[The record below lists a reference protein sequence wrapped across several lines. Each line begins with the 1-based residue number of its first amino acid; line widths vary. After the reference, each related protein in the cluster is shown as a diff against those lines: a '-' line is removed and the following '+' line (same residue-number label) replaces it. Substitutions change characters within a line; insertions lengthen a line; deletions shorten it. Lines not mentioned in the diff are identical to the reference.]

1 MHDTTLDGQATC
13 TDCQPGTRSEATY
26 PEAADPTLC
35 ASYTSSADAQAAA
48 CGTIVYVCTPCNT
61 YQLQPEPAQTMCF
74 DCDDGPVDCD
84 FQSVLRVE
92 KGYWRPENFPL
103 NRSLGEANG
112 SQAVICPWADA
123 CQGGDVWGNASC
135 LFGHHGILCGECLAP
150 DYYRCNDACCK
161 CPNSAGAAGA
171 LVSTAWITGGTC
183 VLIFLAG
190 FLYLSGKS
198 SSKTGDAQGGG
209 LAAKFPKLAR
219 ILARLPPR
227 WRQQLAAAGKIVVA
241 FTQCISPLREFNR
254 VVWPETFTNF
264 MDSIDVGDK
273 TAATV
278 KLDSAVP
285 AECFFGFRLGFYY
298 ELIAT
303 MLLPIISFTVILIVA
318 SIVFGFE
325 YRRNR
330 REYREKKGAYDRFLA
345 KNLAADLE
353 QNPPPQPPPLFSEM
367 LNRPQVWTLN
377 IWSFLLLYPVVTRKL
392 CKTFMCM
399 TVDGVRVLKDDPVI
413 HCDLESA
420 YLFFGML
427 AAGGLFVMCV
437 VMPLALVRMTTRFH
451 HSGSRVAQERVAL
464 LTQSYDDKYHYWEAI
479 ELTRKFLLSS
489 FVLFIYPESPVQLW
503 FVDVVG
509 LIFLILY
516 LGAAPYRDQSSSR
529 LQVVA
534 LVQLEFT
541 YITATLFYDREYVDE
556 TVGVGLV
563 AANCVMACLLVL
575 TVGRSVGGITTQLG
589 ELQLTFVDDGSLV
602 LLKPPQ
608 SDLELDT
615 HLFMSHMWRHAEDQV
630 SMIKSLLFTMLPTC
644 SIRVV
649 MDAEDAAAKK
659 QLEEQVDRS
668 SVFLAFLT
676 IEYIGSPQCRRE
688 LTAAYKT
695 KKPLIVVREADAKFG
710 GLSASA
716 FRAEAALFVARNSK
730 TLSEDESAAVQW
742 LLDGCG
748 NALEWHRES
757 QLKYVVLQHIA
768 EVIYHYNLPMALK
781 EKPSRDSAGTPEGSH
796 GVETTPGRSRMGS
809 TDSYAASVD
818 ATPYDD
824 RQRRDSM
831 SSDAGDDTRASDA
844 GVKKKR
850 KSVMALVVSK
860 TDSSSQATPEK
871 LNVDAKTLAR
881 NELMQERHGQKMRKM
896 RIQDAISL
904 PEAETAAT
912 VVYLSEHYKSLPATG
927 NSLRRQ
933 QGSAPA
939 AAPAAAPLLSPSQY
953 AAVKDGSSKEQLGA
967 PPTGASPPQFASL
980 YHELVH
986 SFGTLG
992 IRVTSDGDEAYDADR
1007 RALTLLVL
1015 CPQLFQDG
1023 ALVDEVAHYLRN
1035 QTDPL
1040 AFEDE
1045 AAMLGSVIKAP
1056 GRQLL
1061 NAARDLGFGTAM
1073 RRLEE
1078 QETFTHTSLI
1088 DRVPEEEPLA
1098 ERSSERRR
1106 QGPPTAA
1113 DQLKDFDVADTV
1125 VFSMR
1130 PPPGPSSS
1138 SGTTTSETHWVTL
1151 VKTPL
1156 GFGISIGED
1165 SNVVVEV
1172 EAGSQAARGGVQ
1184 LNDLVVSVDRRR
1196 VAEGTL
1202 PTLLRNAAIGS
1213 SVVLGLRSL
1222 AAREA
1227 ESSGTAPDQ
1236 VATYSV
1242 TLIKT
1247 TLGFGLSLDSS
1258 NVVTDIEIGSQA
1270 ARSGQVAVGDEVVAL
1285 NGMPLVKQEDELVR
1299 AESSF
1304 GFGKKRRWGAQNPNR
1319 SFGRG
1324 GKALAAAVYKG
1335 LRWRK
1340 RSKTIVPFFST
1351 VQDFEE
1357 YRRVCPPDL
1366 KELGLF
1372 SLHFDKWPETPLL
1385 QPTAAML
1392 AITKLPGR
1400 KAAAAEEGKT
1410 FFGRFGLH
1418 FGGKREQ
1425 APKQGAAPL
1434 PGTTAWDRL
1443 RRTPL
1448 HTLHDTHSS
1457 SEGARIE
1464 NAV

>member
-1 MHDTTLDGQATC
+1 V
-13 TDCQPGTRSEATY
+13 
-26 PEAADPTLC
+26 
-35 ASYTSSADAQAAA
+35 
-48 CGTIVYVCTPCNT
+48 VYVCNPCNT
-61 YQLQPEPAQTMCF
+61 YQLQPEPAQTECF
-74 DCDDGPVDCD
+74 ACDDGPVDCD
-84 FQSVLRVE
+84 FQSVIMVE

-103 NRSLGEANG
+103 NRSLGEAIG

-123 CQGGDVWGNASC
+123 CLGGDVWGNESC
-135 LFGHHGILCGECLAP
+135 IFGHHGILCGECLAP

-161 CPNSAGAAGA
+161 CPNSAGTTGA
-171 LVSTAWITGGTC
+171 MVSAAWITGGTFI
-183 VLIFLAG
+183 LIGLAG
-190 FLYLSGKS
+190 FLFLAGRSSG
-198 SSKTGDAQGGG
+198 KTGDAQGGG

-219 ILARLPPR
+219 VLARLPPR

-298 ELIAT
+298 ELVAT
-303 MLLPIISFTVILIVA
+303 MLLPVISFVVILIVA
-318 SIVFGFE
+318 SIVFGVE
-325 YRRNR
+325 YHRNK

-353 QNPPPQPPPLFSEM
+353 QNPPPQPPPPFSEM

-420 YLFFGML
+420 YLFFSML
-427 AAGGLFVMCV
+427 AVGGLFVMCV
-437 VMPLALVRMTTRFH
+437 VMPLALVRITTRSH
-451 HSGSRVAQERVAL
+451 RSGSRIAQERVSL

-479 ELTRKFLLSS
+479 ELTRKFLLTSV
-489 FVLFIYPESPVQLW
+489 VLFVYPESPVQLW

-541 YITATLFYDREYVDE
+541 YITATLFYDREHVDE

-589 ELQLTFVDDGSLV
+589 ELELTFVDDGSLV

-608 SDLELDT
+608 SNLELDT

-630 SMIKSLLFTMLPTC
+630 NNLKSLLFTMLPTC

-688 LTAAYKT
+688 LTAAYKAN
-695 KKPLIVVREADAKFG
+695 KPLIVVREADARFG
-710 GLSASA
+710 GLCASA
-716 FRAEAALFVARNSK
+716 FRAEVALFVARNSK
-730 TLSEDESAAVQW
+730 ILSEDESAAIKW
-742 LLDGCG
+742 LLDSCG
-748 NALEWHRES
+748 NALEWHREK

-768 EVIYHYNLPMALK
+768 EVIYHYNLATAPK
-781 EKPSRDSAGTPEGSH
+781 EKASRESSASMSSRDESP
-796 GVETTPGRSRMGS
+796 GVETTPERVRRSSIFDRFS
-809 TDSYAASVD
+809 S
-818 ATPYDD
+818 YDD
-824 RQRRDSM
+824 SPTSERRDSM
-831 SSDAGDDTRASDA
+831 GDNDAG
-844 GVKKKR
+844 GGGKKR
-850 KSVMALVVSK
+850 RKSMVSIVVSS
-860 TDSSSQATPEK
+860 TSSGIPATPEK
-871 LNVDAKTLAR
+871 LNVDTKTMAR
-881 NELMQERHGQKMRKM
+881 NELMQERRGQPMRNM
-896 RIQDAISL
+896 RIQDALVLS
-904 PEAETAAT
+904 EAETSAT

-927 NSLRRQ
+927 NALRPQ
-933 QGSAPA
+933 QGLASA
-939 AAPAAAPLLSPSQY
+939 AAALLSPSEY
-953 AAVKDGSSKEQLGA
+953 AAAKEGSSSKDA
-967 PPTGASPPQFASL
+967 PPTDGIPPRFTSL

-1035 QTDPL
+1035 QADPL

-1045 AAMLGSVIKAP
+1045 DGLLSHVIRSP
-1056 GRQLL
+1056 GKQLMH
-1061 NAARDLGFGTAM
+1061 AARDLGFGTAM

-1078 QETFTHTSLI
+1078 QDTYTHTALI
-1088 DRVPEEEPLA
+1088 DKGLSEESLT
-1098 ERSSERRR
+1098 ERSEERRRR

-1113 DQLKDFDVADTV
+1113 DQLKAFEVADTV

-1130 PPPGPSSS
+1130 PPLGPGSS
-1138 SGTTTSETHWVTL
+1138 SGPTSSETHWVTL
-1151 VKTPL
+1151 KKTPL
-1156 GFGISIGED
+1156 GFGLSIGEE
-1165 SNVVVEV
+1165 SNVVVAV
-1172 EAGSQAARGGVQ
+1172 EAGSQAARGGVL
-1184 LNDLVVSVDRRR
+1184 LNDLVVSVDRRPL
-1196 VAEGTL
+1196 AEGTL
-1202 PTLLRNAAIGS
+1202 PTLLRDAAIGA

-1227 ESSGTAPDQ
+1227 ESFGDAPDQ

-1247 TLGFGLSLDSS
+1247 TIGFGLSLDSS
-1258 NVVTDIEIGSQA
+1258 NVVTEIETGSQA
-1270 ARSGQVAVGDEVVAL
+1270 ARSGQMAVGDEVVAL
-1285 NGMPLVKQEDELVR
+1285 NGTPMVKPEDELVR

-1304 GFGKKRRWGAQNPNR
+1304 GFGRRRKWGAPKPNR
-1319 SFGRG
+1319 SFGNRSFGKG

-1351 VQDFEE
+1351 VQDYEE
-1357 YRRVCPPDL
+1357 YVRVCPPDL
-1366 KELGLF
+1366 KEHGLF
-1372 SLHFDKWPETPLL
+1372 QLHFDKWPETPLL
-1385 QPTAAML
+1385 QPAAAML
-1392 AITKLPGR
+1392 AIAKLPGR
-1400 KAAAAEEGKT
+1400 KAAAAETRIGL
-1410 FFGRFGLH
+1410 FGRFGLR
-1418 FGGKREQ
+1418 FRGKREQ
-1425 APKQGAAPL
+1425 LPAAQGAAPVR
-1434 PGTTAWDRL
+1434 GTTAWGRL

-1448 HTLHDTHSS
+1448 QTLQDSS
-1457 SEGARIE
+1457 CGSSDGARIE
-1464 NAV
+1464 HSV